1 MGYVKVAYRNIF
13 TQLDCYSRL
22 PEGWDN
28 FVDKQ
33 AKYHNLI
40 IKSSKG
46 QCYCTNCNNTFIS
59 IKKVNKEVK
68 CLNKKK

>member
-13 TQLDCYSRL
+13 TQLDCYSCL

-33 AKYHNLI
+33 AKHHNLI

-46 QCYCTNCNNTFIS
+46 KCHCTNYNHDFIS
-59 IKKVNKEVK
+59 TKKG
-68 CLNKKK
+68 